1 MISNFEKI
9 SLHSLYYIFF
19 QNASPSGKYYRFTE
33 NKRNKGRTEK
43 NKSLAKEKMI
53 PKDFL
58 YKKSFGTIND
68 FINSRRFI
76 DSG

>member
-1 MISNFEKI
+1 MISYFEKI
-9 SLHSLYYIFF
+9 SLHSLYYIFL

-33 NKRNKGRTEK
+33 NKRNKGRR
-43 NKSLAKEKMI
+43 EKMRR
-53 PKDFL
+53 KDFS
-58 YKKSFGTIND
+58 YKKSFGTAND